1 MEMLSA
7 TNQDVFNEFCNA
19 SFTVKRTRN
28 PFFAMGL
35 DQRHEQLNKDVKDKL
50 NIQCNKNSGTIIQH
64 SVDINFVISVIL
76 CDVLKKVFSCN
87 ETHKI
92 VF

>member
-1 MEMLSA
+1 
-7 TNQDVFNEFCNA
+7 
-19 SFTVKRTRN
+19 
-28 PFFAMGL
+28 MGL

>member
-1 MEMLSA
+1 
-7 TNQDVFNEFCNA
+7 
-19 SFTVKRTRN
+19 
-28 PFFAMGL
+28 MGL

-50 NIQCNKNSGTIIQH
+50 NSGTIIQH